1 MLQHQVHRSLLSH
14 GTEEGTEEKMSET
27 SYYIIAEVMVAAVII
42 LMARYTAMKK
52 FGPEDGMEE
61 IRISIVTDENIN
73 REIKENW
80 EARAVLK
87 NGITTALDEIQEM
100 SERREN

>member
-1 MLQHQVHRSLLSH
+1 
-14 GTEEGTEEKMSET
+14 MSET
-27 SYYIIAEVMVAAVII
+27 SYYIIAAVMAAVII

-52 FGPEDGMEE
+52 FGPEDGRAE

-73 REIKENW
+73 KEIEENW

-87 NGITTALDEIQEM
+87 NGIATALEEIQKM

>member
-1 MLQHQVHRSLLSH
+1 
-14 GTEEGTEEKMSET
+14 MSET
-27 SYYIIAEVMVAAVII
+27 SYYIIAAVMAAVII

-52 FGPEDGMEE
+52 FGPEDGRAE
-61 IRISIVTDENIN
+61 IRISIVTDETIN
-73 REIKENW
+73 REIEENW

-87 NGITTALDEIQEM
+87 NGIYTALDEIQKM

>member
-1 MLQHQVHRSLLSH
+1 MLQHQVHRSLLPH
-14 GTEEGTEEKMSET
+14 GTEEGTEKKMSET
-27 SYYIIAEVMVAAVII
+27 SYYIIAAVMAAVII

-52 FGPEDGMEE
+52 FGPEDGRAE

-73 REIKENW
+73 REIEENW

-87 NGITTALDEIQEM
+87 NGITTALEEIQKM

>member
-1 MLQHQVHRSLLSH
+1 
-14 GTEEGTEEKMSET
+14 MSET
-27 SYYIIAEVMVAAVII
+27 SYYIIAAVMAAVII

-52 FGPEDGMEE
+52 FGPEDGRAE

-73 REIKENW
+73 REIEENW

-87 NGITTALDEIQEM
+87 NGITTALDEIQKM

>member
-1 MLQHQVHRSLLSH
+1 MLQHQMHRSLLQH

-27 SYYIIAEVMVAAVII
+27 SYYIIAAVMVAAVII

-52 FGPEDGMEE
+52 FGPEDERAE

-87 NGITTALDEIQEM
+87 NGITTALDEIQKM

>member
-14 GTEEGTEEKMSET
+14 STEKGTDEKMSET
-27 SYYIIAEVMVAAVII
+27 SYYIIAAVMAAVII

-52 FGPEDGMEE
+52 FGPEDGRAE

-73 REIKENW
+73 REIEENW

-87 NGITTALDEIQEM
+87 NGITTALDEIQKM

>member
-1 MLQHQVHRSLLSH
+1 
-14 GTEEGTEEKMSET
+14 MSET
-27 SYYIIAEVMVAAVII
+27 SYYIIAAVMAAAII

-52 FGPEDGMEE
+52 FGPEDGRAE

-73 REIKENW
+73 REIEENW

-87 NGITTALDEIQEM
+87 NGIITALDEIQKM

>member
-1 MLQHQVHRSLLSH
+1 MLQHQVHRSLLPH

-27 SYYIIAEVMVAAVII
+27 SYYIIAAVMAAVII

-52 FGPEDGMEE
+52 FGPEDERAE

-87 NGITTALDEIQEM
+87 NGITTALDEIQKM